1 MAEGGGTCSSL
12 SLAVLCSFTYKHTC
26 PYHIIPTS
34 KCISVLLLFDGAV
47 AGGGWTGIGIDGI
60 CVSRRRVRRGG
71 LRSSNRERER
81 NDPRVPFHGLLKGS
95 RATHRIPSK
104 DAQRINS
111 VKIKFRGERKQ
122 NNCNFVRI
130 AHLL

>member
-1 MAEGGGTCSSL
+1 M
-12 SLAVLCSFTYKHTC
+12 
-26 PYHIIPTS
+26 
-34 KCISVLLLFDGAV
+34 VLLWEGDGLELGLMGYASAVVVCGAALFDRQSEGE
-47 AGGGWTGIGIDGI
+47 G
-60 CVSRRRVRRGG
+60 
-71 LRSSNRERER
+71 RER
-81 NDPRVPFHGLLKGS
+81 NDPRVPFHYSLLKGS